1 MAYSKII
8 CHFYLTIRKRID
20 TLFLRLTHQPNTSMN
35 KKIEHLKE
43 RRAELKKQICDNLDL
58 LMGTINRSPAMMN
71 YGLTTKVNGKTISRY
86 VRKGW
91 VPKVKKMTD
100 RHKRVRMMI
109 KELSDINWELLKL
122 ESD

>member
-1 MAYSKII
+1 M
-8 CHFYLTIRKRID
+8 TINKRID
-20 TLFLRLTHQPNTSMN
+20 TLIIRLTHHPNTSMN
-35 KKIEHLKE
+35 KKIKHLKE
-43 RRAELKKQICDNLDL
+43 RRAELKKLICDNLDL

-71 YGLTTKVNGKTISRY
+71 YGLTTKVDGKTVSRY

>member
-1 MAYSKII
+1 MTNY
-8 CHFYLTIRKRID
+8 KRID
-20 TLFLRLTHQPNTSMN
+20 TLFSRLTHHLNTSMN
-35 KKIEHLKE
+35 KRIKHLKE
-43 RRAELKKQICDNLDL
+43 RQAELKKQICDNLDL

-71 YGLTTKVNGKTISRY
+71 YGLTTKVDGKTTSRY
-86 VRKGW
+86 VRKAW
-91 VPKVKKMTD
+91 VPQVKKMTD

>member
-1 MAYSKII
+1 MNTKI
-8 CHFYLTIRKRID
+8 KR
-20 TLFLRLTHQPNTSMN
+20 
-35 KKIEHLKE
+35 LKG
-43 RRAELKKQICDNLDL
+43 RRDELKKQICDNLDL

-71 YGLTTKVNGKTISRY
+71 YGLTTKVGGKTVSRY

-100 RHKRVRMMI
+100 RHKRVRKMI
-109 KELSDINWELLKL
+109 NELSDINWELLKL

>member
-1 MAYSKII
+1 MAYRKTIS
-8 CHFYLTIRKRID
+8 HFYLTKAKRNI
-20 TLFLRLTHQPNTSMN
+20 TLFPGLIHHTNTSMN
-35 KKIEHLKE
+35 KKIKRLQD
-43 RRAELKKQICDNLDL
+43 RRDELKKQICDNLDL

-71 YGLTTKVNGKTISRY
+71 YGLTAKVDGKTVSRY

-100 RHKRVRMMI
+100 RHKRVRKMI

>member
-1 MAYSKII
+1 MTNY
-8 CHFYLTIRKRID
+8 KRID
-20 TLFLRLTHQPNTSMN
+20 TLFSRLTHHLNTFMN
-35 KKIEHLKE
+35 KRIKHLKE
-43 RRAELKKQICDNLDL
+43 RQAELKKQICDNLDL

-71 YGLTTKVNGKTISRY
+71 YGLTTKVDGKTTSRY
-86 VRKGW
+86 VRKAW
-91 VPKVKKMTD
+91 VPQVKKMTD